1 MKAKYQFQCLVTG
14 VRHTV
19 TFQDNQ
25 NLSIEDQVYKYQSSS
40 WEVVSYS
47 YSSLNK

>member
-1 MKAKYQFQCLVTG
+1 MKAKYQFQCLATG

-19 TFQDNQ
+19 TFQDKDNS
-25 NLSIEDQVYKYQSSS
+25 SIEDQVNKYQSSS

-47 YSSLNK
+47 YSSL